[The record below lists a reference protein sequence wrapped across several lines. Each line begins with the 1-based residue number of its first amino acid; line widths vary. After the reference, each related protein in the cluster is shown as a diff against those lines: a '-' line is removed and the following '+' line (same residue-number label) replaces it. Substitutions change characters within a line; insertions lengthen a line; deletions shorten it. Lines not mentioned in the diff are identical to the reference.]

1 MTVYFALGI
10 AIIIGIVIF
19 ARIGYIENHPQ
30 YRIKKV
36 VSSHYNGF
44 ESDYNKVLYYPQ
56 YKGPFSWNSYLL
68 RYSIRYSTGEL
79 YGYENVAFKSK
90 DEALNFI
97 KKIEKDRKTIEHLA
111 ESSWELCL

>member
-19 ARIGYIENHPQ
+19 ARIGHIENHPQ

-68 RYSIRYSTGEL
+68 RYSTGES

-90 DEALNFI
+90 DEALSFI
-97 KKIEKDRKTIEHLA
+97 KKREKDRKTMGYID
-111 ESSWELCL
+111 ESEDSIKYIHV

>member
-1 MTVYFALGI
+1 MTVYFALGIAIIGI

-44 ESDYNKVLYYPQ
+44 ESDYNKVL
-56 YKGPFSWNSYLL
+56 KHFLIFNSK
-68 RYSIRYSTGEL
+68 
-79 YGYENVAFKSK
+79 N
-90 DEALNFI
+90 
-97 KKIEKDRKTIEHLA
+97 
-111 ESSWELCL
+111 